1 MKGFERVGCCGR
13 SIEAV
18 KGARIS
24 GRGSIKSLGPRLIL
38 VVLTFNSNVGVGVK
52 LCGRGDSL
60 LNALLVVVA
69 VNLVS
74 FFVYNG
80 RVAADYRAL
89 LAGVVNHL
97 Q

>member
-1 MKGFERVGCCGR
+1 M
-13 SIEAV
+13 
-18 KGARIS
+18 
-24 GRGSIKSLGPRLIL
+24 SLGLRLSL
-38 VVLTFNSNVGVGVK
+38 VVLTLNSNIGVRIK
-52 LCGRGDSL
+52 LCGRGHSL

-69 VNLVS
+69 VNFVP

-80 RVAADYRAL
+80 RVTADYCAL